1 VTVSE
6 ILERRLAFAEAPKG
20 LGPAVSALAHVTF
33 VVLLVLVSK
42 PRPVPFVPI
51 ALPVRVVS
59 PASLPGRSAP
69 AAAPLPVPT
78 AAPAPEPVKKKPV
91 IEKLRTPEKIVPSKS
106 AMPEPTT
113 RKKWLEP
120 TPVPAAGVPS
130 VELPAAGNGG
140 AEGTAGVPGFG
151 TSVALFDV
159 DFPFAFYVDQMLQLI
174 GANWLKPDV
183 AEGTATVVAF
193 RIQRDGRVTAVE
205 MISASGVSV
214 YDRAAVRAVYAANP
228 LPPLPPEFRGD
239 HLGVHLRFR

>member
-1 VTVSE
+1 MTVSE

-33 VVLLVLVSK
+33 VVLLVLVSR
-42 PRPVPFVPI
+42 PRPIPFVPI

-120 TPVPAAGVPS
+120 TPVPAAGVRTLGIVADAKTKMLHENIVRDD
-130 VELPAAGNGG
+130 VEARPAH
-140 AEGTAGVPGFG
+140 
-151 TSVALFDV
+151 
-159 DFPFAFYVDQMLQLI
+159 
-174 GANWLKPDV
+174 
-183 AEGTATVVAF
+183 
-193 RIQRDGRVTAVE
+193 RDPAPRRRHIDLGPIVGKG
-205 MISASGVSV
+205 SA
-214 YDRAAVRAVYAANP
+214 P
-228 LPPLPPEFRGD
+228 LGP
-239 HLGVHLRFR
+239 V